1 METLEAKKELST
13 HEEAESVTVK
23 DITKAIVSVAIGI
36 FSAIFAG
43 YSAVALGAFLYGLI
57 I

>member
-13 HEEAESVTVK
+13 HKEAESLTVK

-43 YSAVALGAFLYGLI
+43 YSAVALGAFLYGI
-57 I
+57 IK